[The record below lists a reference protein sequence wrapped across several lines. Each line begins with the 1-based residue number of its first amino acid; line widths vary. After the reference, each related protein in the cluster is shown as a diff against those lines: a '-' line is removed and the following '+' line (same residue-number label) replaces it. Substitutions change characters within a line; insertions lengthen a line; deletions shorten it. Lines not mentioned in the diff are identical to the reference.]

1 MRKKG
6 GKNGKKI
13 NSKSIVRTG
22 LAYKR
27 EARTEQKKRE
37 IEAKAKR
44 RHKKNRKRIEGK
56 RKDRQK
62 ERNTDLEVSLDPYQ
76 KEGV

>member
-37 IEAKAKR
+37 R
-44 RHKKNRKRIEGK
+44 
-56 RKDRQK
+56 
-62 ERNTDLEVSLDPYQ
+62 
-76 KEGV
+76 

>member
-1 MRKKG
+1 M
-6 GKNGKKI
+6 
-13 NSKSIVRTG
+13 VRTG

-27 EARTEQKKRE
+27 EARREQKKRE

-56 RKDRQK
+56 RPDRKK
-62 ERNTDLEVSLDPYQ
+62 ERNTDLEVSLGPYQ
-76 KEGV
+76 KQGV